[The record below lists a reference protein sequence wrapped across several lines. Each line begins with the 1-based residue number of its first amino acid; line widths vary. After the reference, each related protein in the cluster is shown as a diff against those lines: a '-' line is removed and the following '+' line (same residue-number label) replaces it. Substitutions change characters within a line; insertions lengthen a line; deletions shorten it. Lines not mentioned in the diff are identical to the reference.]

1 MKSEQIRMDAA
12 LADVSREQIA
22 RERRE
27 DEAARVRMDDKY
39 SRMDYM
45 KLRNQ
50 GYPEGTVVII
60 GQNLFR
66 NGNYKLHFYRAVI
79 GYHKAVSGIIA
90 HFVEQQTEEWPDVPP
105 WANVVGHE
113 GEPRDIGFYYDHLYW
128 LTGEVVEPIVLWW
141 M

>member
-27 DEAARVRMDDKY
+27 DAAAVVRMDDKY

-45 KLRNQ
+45 KLRNHE
-50 GYPEGTVVII
+50 YPEGTVVII

-66 NGNYKLHFYRAVI
+66 NGNPKLHFYRAVL
-79 GYHKAVSGIIA
+79 GYRNTVSGIMA

-128 LTGEVVEPIVLWW
+128 LTGEVVEPIALWW

>member
-1 MKSEQIRMDAA
+1 MKGKQIRMDEA

-22 RERRE
+22 RDRRE
-27 DEAARVRMDDKY
+27 DEAARARMDEKY
-39 SRMDYM
+39 SRMDYR
-45 KLRNQ
+45 KLHSQ

-66 NGNYKLHFYRAVI
+66 NGNYKMHFYRAVL
-79 GYHKAVSGIIA
+79 GYHKAVGGIME

-105 WANVVGHE
+105 WANVVGRE
-113 GEPRDIGFYYDHLYW
+113 GEPRDIGWYYDHIYW
-128 LTGEVVEPIVLWW
+128 LTGEVVEPITLWW